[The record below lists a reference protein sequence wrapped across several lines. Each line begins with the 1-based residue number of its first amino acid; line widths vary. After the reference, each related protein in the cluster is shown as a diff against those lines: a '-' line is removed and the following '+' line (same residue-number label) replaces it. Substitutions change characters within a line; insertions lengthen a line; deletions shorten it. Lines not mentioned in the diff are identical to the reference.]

1 MVPMTT
7 EPKKN
12 ESENPTNTKKG
23 EPENPIETMQHVLA
37 AYAIQLAE
45 DDTWRSLVQQV
56 PRGVR
61 RELARRFGYMVLQ
74 VHEDKP
80 LEDET

>member
-1 MVPMTT
+1 MTN

-12 ESENPTNTKKG
+12 ESENP
-23 EPENPIETMQHVLA
+23 IDTMQHILA
-37 AYAIQLAE
+37 GYAIRLAE
-45 DDTWRSLVQQV
+45 DETWRSLVAQV

-74 VHEDKP
+74 VNGK
-80 LEDET
+80 DESNDSRHDV

>member
-1 MVPMTT
+1 MTD
-7 EPKKN
+7 ESKKN
-12 ESENPTNTKKG
+12 

-45 DDTWRSLVQQV
+45 DPTWRSLVKQV

-74 VHEDKP
+74 VNGKDERDEDRSV
-80 LEDET
+80 L